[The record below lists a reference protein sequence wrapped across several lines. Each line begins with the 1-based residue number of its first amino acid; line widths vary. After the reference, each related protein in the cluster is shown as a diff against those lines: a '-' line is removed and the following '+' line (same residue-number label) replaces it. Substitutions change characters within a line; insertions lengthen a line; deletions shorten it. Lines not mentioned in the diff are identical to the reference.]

1 MPGAEV
7 NTAPVLPTNSKH
19 NPFSEGFDF
28 AKKVPFPRAQG
39 RRSSLANRANIL
51 QFRPRTVRQGSME
64 INHIT
69 KSVAGCYINHETDGN
84 HSEDNQGSKGRGD
97 ADGYPRKYSTESYHN
112 EREEQGS
119 DDDDDGNNCSDDE
132 EVTDSP
138 KKQI

>member
-51 QFRPRTVRQGSME
+51 QFRPRTVRRGSME

-69 KSVAGCYINHETDGN
+69 KSVL
-84 HSEDNQGSKGRGD
+84 Q
-97 ADGYPRKYSTESYHN
+97 ESLDVILITRRMAITQRTTRDLKAVATPTATLENTAPKVTIMN
-112 EREEQGS
+112 EKNKAAMTMTMAITAATMRR
-119 DDDDDGNNCSDDE
+119 
-132 EVTDSP
+132 
-138 KKQI
+138 

>member
-51 QFRPRTVRQGSME
+51 QFRPRTVRRGSME

-69 KSVAGCYINHETDGN
+69 KSVL
-84 HSEDNQGSKGRGD
+84 Q
-97 ADGYPRKYSTESYHN
+97 ESLDVILITRRMAITQRTTRDLKAVATPTATPENTAPKVTIMN
-112 EREEQGS
+112 EKNKAAMTMTMTMAMTAATMRR
-119 DDDDDGNNCSDDE
+119 
-132 EVTDSP
+132 
-138 KKQI
+138 